1 MGGDNE
7 HLDISQEQQ
16 TGGFGRTW
24 IIEERTDRTIMKG
37 FVYHTKEFGLFIK
50 V

>member
-1 MGGDNE
+1 MGEDNE
-7 HLDISQEQQ
+7 HLDISQQQ

-24 IIEERTDRTIMKG
+24 IIVERTDRTIMKG
-37 FVYHTKEFGLFIK
+37 FAYHTTEFGLFIK